1 MRGTSTQDSV
11 GIAPTSSA
19 RSKTLGEQFES
30 LLESMQTP
38 EARKGIDVA
47 FNATPEE
54 LGRAAAKAA
63 RRRS

>member
-1 MRGTSTQDSV
+1 
-11 GIAPTSSA
+11 
-19 RSKTLGEQFES
+19 
-30 LLESMQTP
+30 MQTP